1 MWLLQLAIVI
11 TVCHACGH
19 LAERIGQARVIGE
32 IAAGILLGPTIF
44 GAFAPDVHRALFP
57 AATQSGIALLC
68 EVGLVLLMFEV
79 GLHLRIPNTF
89 SWADVRLPG
98 LVALLGLALPFALG
112 VGVAL
117 GSKDALAAGYAPVPY
132 ALFCGVALGVSAV
145 PVMAR
150 IVADLGL
157 SAHPSATTAL
167 ASAMLTDVAGWLLL
181 ALVASVAQPG
191 HGDGFTL
198 LLSMVSIALYAV
210 ACVASLRYVVGP
222 LLQRASARGNVRI
235 VAVVV
240 TGCVLASAW
249 GTHALGFH
257 GAFGAL
263 LAGLA
268 LRDAPAVADQW
279 RRTFSG
285 FVHVVLTPVFFAYAG
300 LHTSISALDD
310 VGAWTWFGAF
320 FIAGF
325 AGKFGGA
332 YAAARWCARTP
343 HDAMLIGALMNARGL
358 MELIV
363 LSIGLQL
370 GVLPQKVYTILVAF
384 ALLTTAM
391 TTPFVRYA
399 TRPGAAPLAD
409 PQT

>member
-167 ASAMLTDVAGWLLL
+167 A
-181 ALVASVAQPG
+181 
-191 HGDGFTL
+191 
-198 LLSMVSIALYAV
+198 
-210 ACVASLRYVVGP
+210 
-222 LLQRASARGNVRI
+222 
-235 VAVVV
+235 
-240 TGCVLASAW
+240 
-249 GTHALGFH
+249 
-257 GAFGAL
+257 
-263 LAGLA
+263 
-268 LRDAPAVADQW
+268 
-279 RRTFSG
+279 
-285 FVHVVLTPVFFAYAG
+285 
-300 LHTSISALDD
+300 
-310 VGAWTWFGAF
+310 
-320 FIAGF
+320 
-325 AGKFGGA
+325 
-332 YAAARWCARTP
+332 
-343 HDAMLIGALMNARGL
+343 
-358 MELIV
+358 
-363 LSIGLQL
+363 
-370 GVLPQKVYTILVAF
+370 
-384 ALLTTAM
+384 
-391 TTPFVRYA
+391 
-399 TRPGAAPLAD
+399 
-409 PQT
+409 